1 MSAPRGRLAIVLHTH
16 MPYVESFGTWP
27 FGEEWLWFCVA
38 ESYLRLEPVLSE
50 APVTIGI
57 TPVLAD
63 QFEAMAPGGGADGEG
78 AAGDRMLAWFA
89 DSREYVFGEDIRSF
103 REVGKPEQS
112 AALEPQLADY
122 RQANARFEEI
132 GRDLNALF
140 AGFARD
146 GRAELIGGPATH
158 PIMPLIATDF
168 GADLQLRTGLES
180 HARRFGPPAGGA
192 HAIWLPECAYA
203 PGVEA
208 QLARNGVR
216 GFCIDQSGANGLE
229 SIDNLEPVALP
240 GDVTAAPIDWLLIDR
255 IWGDDAYPSAQAY
268 RSSFERTIHALMPRA
283 NHGRA
288 WEPEPAREQARAD
301 AADFL
306 ARVRERL
313 DRHAAERGRDGLC
326 VVALDTELLG
336 HWWYEGPWWLEAVC
350 EQADAAGVELT
361 TLSEGLARTEAVE
374 RPPRTS
380 SWGLRKNLSTWDSPA
395 VAEFAWRTR
404 EAELR
409 LFDLLGH
416 DPRTARRPEALRAA
430 RELLALQSSDWAFIA
445 KRETAGDYAH
455 NRFAAHLAAYERA
468 CAALSQFPES
478 TGGAA
483 QSRTPGEGIAARLQG
498 LAPGLDQKTL
508 SEIRC
513 AY

>member
-38 ESYLRLEPVLSE
+38 ESYLRLESVLSE
-50 APVTIGI
+50 APVTIGV

-63 QFEAMAPGGGADGEG
+63 QFEAMAPGGGVDAAG

-103 REVGKPEQS
+103 RKVGKPDQS
-112 AALEPQLADY
+112 EALEPQLADY
-122 RQANARFEEI
+122 RRAAARFEEI

-140 AGFARD
+140 ASFARD

-158 PIMPLIATDF
+158 PIVPMIATDF
-168 GADLQLRTGLES
+168 GVDLQLRLGLRS
-180 HARRFGPPAGGA
+180 HARRFGPPASGG
-192 HAIWLPECAYA
+192 HTIWLPECAYA

-208 QLARNGVR
+208 HLTRNDVKA
-216 GFCIDQSGANGLE
+216 FCIDQSNVHGRE
-229 SIDNLEPVALP
+229 SLDNLEPVALE
-240 GDVTAAPIDWLLIDR
+240 GGVTAVPIDWLLVDR
-255 IWGDDAYPSAQAY
+255 IWSDGGYPAGQAY

-288 WEPEPAREQARAD
+288 WQPEAAREQARAD

-306 ARVRERL
+306 AGVRERL
-313 DRHAAERGRDGLC
+313 DGYSADRGREGLC

-350 EQADAAGVELT
+350 EQAAGAGVELT
-361 TLSEGLARTEAVE
+361 TLSEALGRTDPVE
-374 RPPRTS
+374 RPLRTS
-380 SWGLRKNLSTWDSPA
+380 SWGSNKDLSTWDSPV
-395 VAEFAWRTR
+395 VADFAWRTR

-416 DPRTARRPEALRAA
+416 DAETLRRPEALRAT

-455 NRFAAHLAAYERA
+455 SRFAGHLAAYERA
-468 CAALSQFPES
+468 CAALSQSPEP
-478 TGGAA
+478 TGAA
-483 QSRTPGEGIAARLQG
+483 ARSRPGGEGIAARLQG